1 MEENN
6 TEYIETESG
15 TEGTISDGYTEE
27 GIETGTDMEENTD
40 SGTDTEVE
48 TEESG
53 DNASDSLDD
62 TGSDTNDGTASG
74 TETDTAV
81 FSGTSPDDNKS
92 PDVDDDGEIN
102 DGDLLESLNA
112 LVKALSPEEDT
123 EAGET
128 NGTGTDEST
137 SEPEISEYDSQTLE
151 TLQGIQ
157 STLAAIQ
164 SENELW
170 HTETLKYREETR
182 ETQESV
188 IVHLEYASLLLIA
201 IGFFV
206 AFLCGGKFADIF
218 FKRMKGDGRN
228 E

>member
-6 TEYIETESG
+6 TEYMETEPG
-15 TEGTISDGYTEE
+15 TEETSFDGFS
-27 GIETGTDMEENTD
+27 EENA
-40 SGTDTEVE
+40 GTDTEGTTDTGE
-48 TEESG
+48 STDTEESG
-53 DNASDSLDD
+53 DNGNGISDSTDNNA
-62 TGSDTNDGTASG
+62 NDGNTAATG
-74 TETDTAV
+74 TDTTAP
-81 FSGTSPDDNKS
+81 SGSSSDDAGNAS
-92 PDVDDDGEIN
+92 EPS

-112 LVKALSPEEDT
+112 LVEALSPKEDA
-123 EAGET
+123 ESGET
-128 NGTGTDEST
+128 DGTGTDEIT
-137 SEPEISEYDSQTLE
+137 GEPEISEYDIQTLE

-157 STLAAIQ
+157 STLSAIQ

-182 ETQESV
+182 EMHKDN
-188 IVHLEYASLLLIA
+188 IAHLEYMSILLIA

>member
-6 TEYIETESG
+6 TEYTETETG
-15 TEGTISDGYTEE
+15 TEEASFDGYLEE
-27 GIETGTDMEENTD
+27 GSEAGIETGMEDNTETET
-40 SGTDTEVE
+40 GTDTGES
-48 TEESG
+48 TNTESG
-53 DNASDSLDD
+53 NGISDSTDSNTNDGNTSATGTDTAAPSGTPSDD
-62 TGSDTNDGTASG
+62 TGNDSESA
-74 TETDTAV
+74 
-81 FSGTSPDDNKS
+81 
-92 PDVDDDGEIN
+92 

-112 LVKALSPEEDT
+112 LVEALSPKEDAET
-123 EAGET
+123 GEMD
-128 NGTGTDEST
+128 GTGTGEST
-137 SEPEISEYDSQTLE
+137 SEPEISEYDTQTLE

-157 STLAAIQ
+157 STLVVIQ

-170 HTETLKYREETR
+170 HTETLKYREEIR
-182 ETQESV
+182 EMHKDN
-188 IVHLEYASLLLIA
+188 IAHLEYASILLIA